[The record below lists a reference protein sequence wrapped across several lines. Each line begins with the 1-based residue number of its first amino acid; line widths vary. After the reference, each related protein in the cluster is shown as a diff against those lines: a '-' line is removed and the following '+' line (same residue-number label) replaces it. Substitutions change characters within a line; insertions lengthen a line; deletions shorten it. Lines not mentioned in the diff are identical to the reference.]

1 MWVNLCS
8 HNVSIRDGKTVKTI
22 PMSGL
27 VARIAST
34 EESMGV
40 IDGVPVYK
48 STFKVIDLPEPI
60 RGTKYIVSLIVAQ
73 QCKIMGRTEDIYI
86 PCQTYKHPSTRQPVA
101 TWGIAKI

>member
-8 HNVSIRDGKTVKTI
+8 HTVGIRNSKTVKTI

-27 VARIAST
+27 VARIVST
-34 EESMGV
+34 EEPMGV

-48 STFKVIDLPEPI
+48 STFKVIDIPEPI

-73 QCKIMGRTEDIYI
+73 QLKIMGRTEDIYV
-86 PCQTYKHPSTRQPVA
+86 PCQTYKHPSTKQPYA
-101 TWGIAKI
+101 TWGVTKI